1 MFTRDDISE
10 MVGAHRVIVNMTLS
24 QVYRFPSV
32 RQALSSAVPSHPCVA
47 RKGGLSVP
55 QPHPQGL
62 QEWPD
67 VLKKVETTRA
77 QT

>member
-1 MFTRDDISE
+1 MFTRDNISE

-32 RQALSSAVPSHPCVA
+32 RQALSSAMPSQPYAA
-47 RKGGLSVP
+47 RKRDLSVP

-62 QEWPD
+62 QEWRD
-67 VLKKVETTRA
+67 VLETFETTRA

>member
-1 MFTRDDISE
+1 MSTRDDISE

-24 QVYRFPSV
+24 QVYRFPGV
-32 RQALSSAVPSHPCVA
+32 RQALSSAMPSHPYAA
-47 RKGGLSVP
+47 RKRDLSVP

-62 QEWPD
+62 RKRRD
-67 VLKKVETTRA
+67 VLEKVGTTRA